1 MSAKQ
6 ITVVVLTVAPIP
18 EDLFAAHVELVTPYR
33 ATEDLAR
40 ISMNARTGMVV
51 A

>member
-6 ITVVVLTVAPIP
+6 IMVVVLTFAPIP
-18 EDLFAAHVELVTPYR
+18 RDRFIAHVELATPYKV
-33 ATEDLAR
+33 TEDLAA